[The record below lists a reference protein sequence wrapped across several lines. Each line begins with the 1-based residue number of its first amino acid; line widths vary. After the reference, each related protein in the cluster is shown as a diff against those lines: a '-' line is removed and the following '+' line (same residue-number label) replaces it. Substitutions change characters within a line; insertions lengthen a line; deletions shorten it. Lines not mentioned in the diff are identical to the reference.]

1 LQIVSLGFPQLD
13 SDIRTFYGVFHHVGA
28 AVVRKN
34 AKLTAD
40 WMTIL
45 NELTANL
52 TGQEAQYDAEVRVQ
66 SKRAVL
72 RFLFHTLTHPS
83 TCRLECDCP
92 KIPCPLFTL
101 RMFWKSSSVMRMFER
116 LMVDPEAGFRV
127 LGMRVLWQ
135 WFRLCFILPTCRR
148 FESLRLSEDQLIGA
162 PFVVSCFRTVCSN
175 GLDATSGSALLGML
189 AGNLIVAPVNTES
202 QLDSQVSLM
211 GHKLANP
218 LILGP
223 IFTALQKTDYAGRL
237 ENLKNFLSLFVA
249 KEFASELFLL
259 SPRWQMWLFGLLT
272 DVPDADEGSATPVTP
287 DQRADMRRRK
297 AIRIQ
302 RVEDEKNAN
311 KLVYK
316 SILDLK
322 AEHLSPS
329 QAAATGSSPSAA
341 ESKRIGRLTI
351 SPMCAFMLPDVVN
364 YTDVV
369 PRPWVKLTVA
379 RKVYCT
385 EPLKVCTPDPI
396 WSDVF
401 RIDNCADDV

>member
-1 LQIVSLGFPQLD
+1 VQYKGLCRVHFRVQVGILAATAPDIEEDNKRLQIVSLGFPQLD

-202 QLDSQVSLM
+202 QVIPSL
-211 GHKLANP
+211 
-218 LILGP
+218 
-223 IFTALQKTDYAGRL
+223 
-237 ENLKNFLSLFVA
+237 NLFYSYHCR
-249 KEFASELFLL
+249 S
-259 SPRWQMWLFGLLT
+259 
-272 DVPDADEGSATPVTP
+272 
-287 DQRADMRRRK
+287 
-297 AIRIQ
+297 
-302 RVEDEKNAN
+302 
-311 KLVYK
+311 
-316 SILDLK
+316 
-322 AEHLSPS
+322 
-329 QAAATGSSPSAA
+329 
-341 ESKRIGRLTI
+341 
-351 SPMCAFMLPDVVN
+351 
-364 YTDVV
+364 
-369 PRPWVKLTVA
+369 
-379 RKVYCT
+379 
-385 EPLKVCTPDPI
+385 
-396 WSDVF
+396 
-401 RIDNCADDV
+401 